1 LNICLWEVDPM
12 LHAFTRNYDDDST
25 EAGFQFTFYCDLCG
39 DGFKSSFIE
48 STTYGQTQR
57 TRGLG
62 RGASVIGSLFG
73 GKIGDL
79 GYALER
85 GSDLLEDR
93 FDQYSPQWRKEHE
106 AAFIKAQEEVK
117 NHFRK
122 CQACQKWVCIDDY
135 NEEEGLCV
143 ECAPRESAYVAQ
155 AKAKA
160 MKRNID
166 DAAEDATVWTGKI
179 ESRTTVCPS
188 CGKPAGNGKFCNQ
201 CGAPL
206 GLQKCPNC
214 GAEVAL
220 GMKFCSNCGSPMQA
234 KTICPG
240 CGAENEPGTKF
251 CGQCGA
257 KL

>member
-1 LNICLWEVDPM
+1 MLN
-12 LHAFTRNYDDDST
+12 AFTRNYDDDST

-39 DGFKSSFIE
+39 DGFKSNFIA
-48 STTYGQTQR
+48 STTYGKSKR
-57 TRGLG
+57 TLGLG
-62 RGASVIGSLFG
+62 RGAAALGSLLG
-73 GKIGDL
+73 GAAGNL

-85 GSDLLEDR
+85 GADIFGDR
-93 FDQYSPQWRKEHE
+93 FDNYSPEWRKEHE
-106 AAFIKAQEEVK
+106 AAFIQAQEEVK
-117 NHFRK
+117 PHFRK
-122 CQACQKWVCIDDY
+122 CQACQKWVCIDDF

-143 ECAPRESAYVAQ
+143 ECAPRESTYVA
-155 AKAKA
+155 KARAEA

-179 ESRTTVCPS
+179 ESRTTVCPQ

-220 GMKFCSNCGSPMQA
+220 GMKFCSNCGTPMQTKA
-234 KTICPG
+234 VCPS
-240 CGAENEPGTKF
+240 CGAKNEPGTKF
-251 CGQCGA
+251 CGECGT

>member
-1 LNICLWEVDPM
+1 M
-12 LHAFTRNYDDDST
+12 LHAFTRNFDDDST
-25 EAGFQFTFYCDLCG
+25 EAGFQFTFYCDICG

-48 STTYGQTQR
+48 SSTYSRSER

-62 RGASVIGSLFG
+62 RGASALGSLLG
-73 GKIGDL
+73 GRIGNL
-79 GYALER
+79 GSALEQGADFLGNR
-85 GSDLLEDR
+85 LDDR
-93 FDQYSPQWRKEHE
+93 SPEWRKEHE

-117 NHFRK
+117 PHFRK
-122 CQACQKWVCIDDY
+122 CRSCQQWVCIDDY

-143 ECAPRESAYVAQ
+143 ECAPRESTYVA
-155 AKAKA
+155 KARAEA

-166 DAAEDATVWTGKI
+166 EAAEDATVWAGKI
-179 ESRTTVCPS
+179 ESRTTVCPQ

-206 GLQKCPNC
+206 GLQKCANC

-220 GMKFCSNCGSPMQA
+220 GMKFCSNCGSPMQTKA
-234 KTICPG
+234 VCPG

-251 CGQCGA
+251 CGQCGT